1 MGDDSAASEL
11 GVSPDSRKHAILTH
25 MRKQDCEPKP
35 SCRSRRAPETL
46 SDLSM
51 TGPGVG
57 PLLAMAAV
65 IVPPTLSDLLANRVF
80 MAGFLAWFL
89 AQFGKVSSFKK
100 MRGHGDL

>member
-1 MGDDSAASEL
+1 
-11 GVSPDSRKHAILTH
+11 
-25 MRKQDCEPKP
+25 
-35 SCRSRRAPETL
+35 
-46 SDLSM
+46 M
-51 TGPGVG
+51 TAGPGVG

-100 MRGHGDL
+100 RRGHGDL